1 MDIKLEIDF
10 DYSKFKENL
19 LSLRNYISLGFRCED
34 IDFKNAAIA
43 SIDRMMEEVSD
54 DHDINLFDAL
64 QNAIDNL
71 EEIDKKNDVR
81 DICCDFYHVMDNN
94 ERVMYREFFEKLK
107 KYRESKIERVVPLS
121 DQELIIIGNK
131 YFDLKTGDECVVDS
145 IISMLSLRYGVDTCA
160 VLYVDHLGNRIA
172 CSVDDFRKKFGVKKE
187 HEQKR

>member
-1 MDIKLEIDF
+1 MDIEVGID
-10 DYSKFKENL
+10 FKENL
-19 LSLRNYISLGFRCED
+19 LSLRNYISLGFSCDD

-43 SIDRMMEEVSD
+43 SIDRMMEEVLD
-54 DHDINLFDAL
+54 EHDVNFFDAL
-64 QNAIDNL
+64 QNVIDNL
-71 EEIDKKNDVR
+71 DEINTVKDVH
-81 DICCDFYHVMDNN
+81 DICCEFYHVMDEN
-94 ERVMYREFFEKLK
+94 ERVMHREFFEKLK
-107 KYRESKIERVVPLS
+107 KYREGKIERVVPLS

>member
-19 LSLRNYISLGFRCED
+19 LSLRNYISLGFRCDD

-54 DHDINLFDAL
+54 DHDVNLFDAL

-81 DICCDFYHVMDNN
+81 DICCEFYHVMDEN
-94 ERVMYREFFEKLK
+94 ERVMHREFFEKLK
-107 KYRESKIERVVPLS
+107 KYREGKIERIVPLKEK
-121 DQELIIIGNK
+121 DCIVMGNK
-131 YFDLKTGDECVVDS
+131 YVELGSGKECVVDS
-145 IISMLSLRYGVDTCA
+145 VIHMLTENDRMITDA
-160 VLYVDHLGNRIA
+160 VLYVDHLGQRIA
-172 CSVDDFRKKFGVKKE
+172 CSIDEFRKKFGVRK
-187 HEQKR
+187 

>member
-43 SIDRMMEEVSD
+43 SIDRMMEEVLD
-54 DHDINLFDAL
+54 EHDVNFFDAL
-64 QNAIDNL
+64 QNVIDNL
-71 EEIDKKNDVR
+71 SEINTVKDVH
-81 DICCDFYHVMDNN
+81 DICCEFYYIMDEND
-94 ERVMYREFFEKLK
+94 RVMHREFFEKLK
-107 KYRESKIERVVPLS
+107 KYRESKIERVVPLT
-121 DQELIIIGNK
+121 DHELIIIGNK

-160 VLYVDHLGNRIA
+160 VLYVDRLGNRIA